1 MLKLMVPMT
10 LMIIFVLLYLA
21 FRQVGEA
28 LLIISSVPFALVG
41 GIWLLWWMGF
51 HLSVATGT
59 GFIALAGVAAE
70 FGVVML
76 MYLRHAI
83 EAVPSLNNPQT
94 FSEQKLDEA
103 LYQRRGPARAPESDD
118 GGGDYRRSA
127 ADSVGNG
134 GWFRGDEP
142 DCRADDWRH
151 DHRTFAV
158 AVYYPGGV

>member
-1 MLKLMVPMT
+1 MLADRNTFPVP
-10 LMIIFVLLYLA
+10 LNNKQGNA
-21 FRQVGEA
+21 
-28 LLIISSVPFALVG
+28 
-41 GIWLLWWMGF
+41 
-51 HLSVATGT
+51 
-59 GFIALAGVAAE
+59 FIALAGVAAE

-83 EAVPSLNNPQT
+83 EAEPSLNNPQT

-103 LYQRRGPARAPESDD
+103 LYHGAVLRVRPKAMTVAVII
-118 GGGDYRRSA
+118 A

-134 GWFRGDEP
+134 SRFRGDEP

-151 DHRTFAV
+151 DHRAFAI